1 MIAARHPWLTREGS
15 RGGNDDDAL
24 EMLRLRCDLAAASFL
39 AKGLLLGQM
48 WRRKDYDPNQP
59 RNPAGMG
66 KESGR
71 WTDTGASGAF
81 REVGDAE
88 DNPYQGMRNG
98 RLFIAIWPSN
108 GGPPLQEPP
117 PVIPP
122 VPPPTS
128 RAAILIAR
136 LAAQWALRAATAL
149 AAVAIANPVT
159 TALVI
164 LGVVAGF
171 WLYDSYGGYI
181 TSYLEGPKP
190 LDELQKDAAHKRQGT
205 EVHHIV
211 EQSSVGQEGIR
222 REDVEA
228 PSNKVRI
235 STFKHWEING
245 YYSRKVPDLGD
256 ISPREYLEYKSFEER
271 REYGINVMRKL
282 GVSK

>member
-24 EMLRLRCDLAAASFL
+24 EMLHLRCDLAAASFL

-48 WRRKDYDPNQP
+48 LRRKDYDPNQP

-66 KESGR
+66 EDSGR
-71 WTDTGASGAF
+71 WVRPGASGAF
-81 REVGDAE
+81 RDVGDAD

-108 GGPPLQEPP
+108 GGPQLEEPP

-122 VPPPTS
+122 VPLLKRWP
-128 RAAILIAR
+128 AIR
-136 LAAQWALRAATAL
+136 LARVVTLWVARVAPALEAL
-149 AAVAIANPVT
+149 AMANPVT
-159 TALVI
+159 AGLLIV
-164 LGVVAGF
+164 GVVAGF

-181 TSYLEGPKP
+181 TSYFEGPKP
-190 LDELQKDAAHKRQGT
+190 LDELQKDVAEGRQGT
-205 EVHHIV
+205 DVHHIV
-211 EQSSVGQEGIR
+211 EQSSVGQKGIR

-235 STFKHWEING
+235 STFKHWEINR
-245 YYSRKVPDLGD
+245 YYSRYDRELGM
-256 ISPREYLEYKSFEER
+256 SPRDYLRGKSFEEKR
-271 REYGINVMRKL
+271 AFGIQVLRDMEILEK
-282 GVSK
+282 